1 MLKNITKSNQSTSSE
16 EEEPLIKEGEAIFIP
31 DEIYKITELN
41 CRQKLLWVA
50 IHYLDGPDGC
60 RAPNAY
66 LAKEMQ
72 INKASLGKALAKLKE
87 KGLIYQES
95 FDGRVRVLRTRYPG
109 H

>member
-1 MLKNITKSNQSTSSE
+1 MQKCLWS
-16 EEEPLIKEGEAIFIP
+16 
-31 DEIYKITELN
+31 EIYALN
-41 CRQKLLWVA
+41 GDA
-50 IHYLDGPDGC
+50 GC
-60 RAPNAY
+60 LASNEY

-72 INKASLGKALAKLKE
+72 VNEKNLRRSLAKLKE